1 MRRGDVYLADLNPVK
16 GSEQAGRRPV
26 LILQDDL
33 LIAATL
39 TVLVIPFTTNLAMRK
54 LPTCVFVPAAEAG
67 LREDSVAICHQMRAL
82 DKHGLIEQWG
92 SLSLQRVADIE
103 RTVLRTLGIRT
114 RTGPMV

>member
-26 LILQDDL
+26 LIFQDDL

-54 LPTCVFVPAAEAG
+54 LPTCVFVPAAETG

-82 DKHGLIEQWG
+82 DKHGLIERWG
-92 SLSLQRVADIE
+92 SLSSQRVADIE
-103 RTVLRTLGIRT
+103 RTVLRTLGVRT
-114 RTGPMV
+114 RTEHII